1 MSTPV
6 FDAVAEK
13 PVTTDAEGEPTL
25 VPARKVKFA
34 ALWGALA
41 VVATAALAAVTPEM
55 LDFAGQFT
63 PVVYASVVA
72 LATVVGAYAA
82 RP

>member
-1 MSTPV
+1 MSTPIY
-6 FDAVAEK
+6 DSVAK

-25 VPARKVKFA
+25 VPARKIRFA
-34 ALWGALA
+34 ALWAGLA
-41 VVATAALAAVTPEM
+41 VIATAALAAVTPEM

-63 PVVYASVVA
+63 PVIYAAVVA
-72 LATVVGAYAA
+72 LASVVGGYAA